1 MINWSS
7 LSAHRARSSSEL
19 YQNKVPYWDVDG
31 SVLLQKKRKKMKVRL
46 ARIWSQRVSQQVHV
60 KLSMHGYNQ
69 ACYYTRSLAYYDKIN
84 NFKLVR
90 TLIQPTPSQMALMM
104 ICTFTKEEEAN
115 GTPTGTTTSSDKRR
129 IKTVQKLNPM
139 IRSQS
144 GYNFVSMRWQG
155 DSDQQHI

>member
-1 MINWSS
+1 MATTKPVITPET
-7 LSAHRARSSSEL
+7 L
-19 YQNKVPYWDVDG
+19 
-31 SVLLQKKRKKMKVRL
+31 
-46 ARIWSQRVSQQVHV
+46 RI
-60 KLSMHGYNQ
+60 M
-69 ACYYTRSLAYYDKIN
+69 TKIN

-90 TLIQPTPSQMALMM
+90 TLIQPTPSQMALKLM

-115 GTPTGTTTSSDKRR
+115 GTPTGTTTSSDERR

-144 GYNFVSMRWQG
+144 GYTFVSMRWQG